1 MGISDRKRSI
11 EVPVSINLDL
21 TQETKPNQVIVQNNF
36 KGGDFVSRKKS
47 GNIIAGSKLNV
58 NGQGIFNVKNG
69 DNLNITKHFP
79 KPSSISEGNPPTPT
93 PTPTITPTLTP
104 TLTPTQTITPT
115 PSITPTFIPTYSI
128 VILSYS
134 ATICG
139 VLNWNFSSLGVGDV
153 KCYFTKAFNP
163 LVQVNGSEFYYYSKI
178 GFNVGTQFYNSFGIP
193 EIFTGNYVYGPNS
206 YPSNP
211 DIYTPPLYVVTVVDG
226 IITIITNF
234 DDIPAC
240 GTFICP
246 TPTPTP
252 TITPTLTPTP
262 TPTITSTP
270 TTTPTPTVTPTVTPT
285 LTPTN
290 TLTPT
295 QTPTPTQTSTNTP
308 TPSTTP
314 TMTPTMTPTNTNTPT
329 PTPTPTLTPTNTL
342 TPTQTPTPTLT
353 KTPTPT
359 PTLNPC
365 PNCTV
370 QDITIGTQ
378 TWSKCNLDVTTY
390 RNGDV
395 IPQVTDQTT
404 WNNLTTGAWCYYNN
418 DSVTGTTYGKLYNW
432 YAVTDPRGL
441 APTGYHIPSDTEWT
455 TLVNYLGGISPAGG
469 AMKETGGCHWLTP
482 NQATNSSGFS
492 AFGGGI
498 RTTSFNLIN
507 NQGLW
512 WSSTDFI
519 LTFAYYR
526 YIAYNSTNINSSV
539 ISKANGLSVRL
550 IKD

>member
-1 MGISDRKRSI
+1 MKSIDITNITGLNFPYTIYACDVYDNNCILIATITTSVPPISSIVLPYQFDSAPAVGIKIITFDNCEKFHHIICNPTPTPTPTVTQTPTMTQTPTNTKTPTPTPTKIFCPGDLIVNPNFTNNLNGWTTFPLNNWIWDSNLNGSAMYVGVDEGGNLSQNILTIGATYNISFDVLYDQI
-11 EVPVSINLDL
+11 EPTGQSMSVFAGATEVVITPSLIIGELVTINLTMVCTTNTTFSIYAIFFNYL
-21 TQETKPNQVIVQNNF
+21 ELFVTNVCIIETLP
-36 KGGDFVSRKKS
+36 
-47 GNIIAGSKLNV
+47 
-58 NGQGIFNVKNG
+58 
-69 DNLNITKHFP
+69 
-79 KPSSISEGNPPTPT
+79 PPTPT
-93 PTPTITPTLTP
+93 PTPTQ
-104 TLTPTQTITPT
+104 TQ
-115 PSITPTFIPTYSI
+115 
-128 VILSYS
+128 
-134 ATICG
+134 
-139 VLNWNFSSLGVGDV
+139 
-153 KCYFTKAFNP
+153 
-163 LVQVNGSEFYYYSKI
+163 
-178 GFNVGTQFYNSFGIP
+178 
-193 EIFTGNYVYGPNS
+193 
-206 YPSNP
+206 
-211 DIYTPPLYVVTVVDG
+211 
-226 IITIITNF
+226 
-234 DDIPAC
+234 
-240 GTFICP
+240 
-246 TPTPTP
+246 
-252 TITPTLTPTP
+252 
-262 TPTITSTP
+262 
-270 TTTPTPTVTPTVTPT
+270 
-285 LTPTN
+285 TPTN
-290 TLTPT
+290 TPTNTTT
-295 QTPTPTQTSTNTP
+295 QTQTQTQTSTQ
-308 TPSTTP
+308 
-314 TMTPTMTPTNTNTPT
+314 TPTNTNTPT
-329 PTPTPTLTPTNTL
+329 QTPTQTPTNTI
-342 TPTQTPTPTLT
+342 TPTNTQTQTPTQTPTNTPTQTPTNTQTQTPTPTLT
-353 KTPTPT
+353 QTPTNTNTPTQTPTQTPT

-455 TLVNYLGGISPAGG
+455 TLVNYLGGTSPAGG

-482 NQATNSSGFS
+482 NQASNSSGFS